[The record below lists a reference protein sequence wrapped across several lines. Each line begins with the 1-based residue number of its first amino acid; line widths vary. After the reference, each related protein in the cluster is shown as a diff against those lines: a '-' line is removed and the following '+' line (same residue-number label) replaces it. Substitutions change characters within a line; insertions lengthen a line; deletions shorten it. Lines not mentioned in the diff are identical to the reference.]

1 MQASDARPHVLIIG
15 GGLAGTAVALRILKD
30 VQRPIR
36 LSVVES
42 RAELGLGIAYGTAH
56 PEHLVNGLAKLFSVY
71 DDEPDHLVR
80 WLRAGTQL
88 GGWQPPPGVPL
99 EDSMPPRQV
108 YGAYLRAT
116 LAAALARSAGLVE
129 FRHLRAR
136 ALDVVAQPAADAAHG
151 GDGAHTQR
159 WRVFLDD
166 DSQHVADELVL
177 ATGIFARPL
186 ARQAFEAGA
195 GVADSP
201 RYVDDIWQAQAWD
214 NVPQHE
220 HIVYLG
226 SGLSALDGL
235 IMAEKAGFRGRHTVL
250 SRRGQ
255 GVRAREDVAPWPD
268 FLRYQPD
275 AVSLRDLLAQIRVQ
289 RHAMRRQG
297 ENWQRLV
304 PAIRMHVPQLWS
316 LAGERDR
323 RRFLGRLRSYWE
335 ASLHRSAAAPLA
347 WQAKVDAEGRY
358 AHEAGRVR
366 AIALRPDGRLAVTWQ
381 PRTVPGQPQPAPQ
394 TLVADR
400 VVNCMGFEFDW
411 RQIEDP
417 LVRQL
422 VARGL
427 AQPDPLGF
435 GVQATRETHAL
446 RDAAGQPQR
455 GLYAVGHALRGL
467 IWESNAIPEHVPQ
480 AGLVGRTVVQRLSLT
495 ATAAALARS
504 FARAAAASDEEGA
517 LRRENLQAAHR
528 AGLTALAVP
537 RHLGG
542 LDLPLAQVVPII
554 GEIGRGDPSTGLI
567 LLMQTFHHRA
577 IVQNPH
583 WPKALRETV
592 LRAAAER
599 GALVNA
605 LRVEPEQGS
614 PVRGGLPATLA
625 RRVEGGWR
633 ISGRKLYSTGA
644 QALDWGLVWAGTDE
658 ATPRVG
664 EFLVPLDSP
673 GVRIDPTW
681 NHIGLRA
688 SGSHD
693 VVFEDVFVPL
703 DHGADLRPLA
713 QWSSSGSDLGAWL
726 PLMLAALYDG
736 VARGARDWLVQW
748 LQARQPSNLGKPLS
762 ALPRFQSG
770 VGEIDAWLQAN
781 AALLQRQAAASAAD
795 GAGAA
800 LVKYTVSRGAIAVV
814 DKALALAGNHGL
826 TRHNPLERHFR
837 DVLCSRVHHPQDDLI
852 LEGAGRHAFS
862 STLQSVTA

>member
-1 MQASDARPHVLIIG
+1 MPERDARPHVLIIG
-15 GGLAGTAVALRILKD
+15 GGLSGVAVALRILHD

-36 LSVVES
+36 LSIVES
-42 RAELGLGIAYGTAH
+42 RAELGLGIAYSTAH
-56 PEHLVNGLAKLFSVY
+56 PEHLVNGLAKMFSLY
-71 DDEPDHLVR
+71 DDAPDHLVR
-80 WLRAGTQL
+80 WLRAGARL
-88 GGWQPPPGVPL
+88 GGWQPPAGVPL
-99 EDSMPPRQV
+99 PDSLPPRRV
-108 YGAYLRAT
+108 YGAYVLAT
-116 LAAALARSAGLVE
+116 LTEALARSAHMVE

-136 ALDVVAQPAADAAHG
+136 ALDVAAQPPADG
-151 GDGAHTQR
+151 PR

-166 DSQHVADELVL
+166 DTQHDADELVL

-186 ARQAFEAGA
+186 ARQGFDVGA
-195 GVADSP
+195 GVANSA
-201 RYVDDIWQAQAWD
+201 RYLADTWRPGAWD
-214 NVPQHE
+214 AAAADG
-220 HIVYLG
+220 HILYLG
-226 SGLSALDGL
+226 AGLSALDSL

-255 GVRAREDVAPWPD
+255 GVQARDEVAPWPD
-268 FLRYQPD
+268 FLSYAPD
-275 AVSLRDLLAQIRVQ
+275 RVSLRDLLAQIRVQ
-289 RHAMRRQG
+289 RREIRRRG
-297 ENWQRLV
+297 EPWQRLV
-304 PAIRMHVPQLWS
+304 PAIRQHVPVLWS
-316 LAGERDR
+316 LAGVRDR
-323 RRFLGRLRSYWE
+323 RRFLAGLRSYWE
-335 ASLHRSAAAPLA
+335 AALHRSAAEPLA
-347 WQAKVDAEGRY
+347 WQARVAEQGRF
-358 AHEAGRVR
+358 AHEAGRVQS
-366 AIALRPDGRLAVTWQ
+366 ISVQPDGRLAVRWQ
-381 PRTVPGQPQPAPQ
+381 PRAGTPVQ

-400 VVNCMGFEFDW
+400 VVNCLGFEFDW
-411 RQIEDP
+411 RHIDDP
-417 LVRQL
+417 LIRQL

-427 AQPDPLGF
+427 VQPDALGF
-435 GVQATRETHAL
+435 GVQATRDTHTL
-446 RDAAGQPQR
+446 LDAAGRPQA

-467 IWESNAIPEHVPQ
+467 IWESNAISEQVPQ
-480 AGLVGRTVVQRLSLT
+480 AGTIGRAIVQRLSVV
-495 ATAAALARS
+495 AAAATLACG
-504 FARAAAASDEEGA
+504 FAQAAAASDEDGR

-537 RHLGG
+537 SHLGG
-542 LDLPLAQVVPII
+542 LDLPLDQVVAVI

-577 IVQNPH
+577 IVQNPR
-583 WPKALRETV
+583 WPATLRDTV
-592 LRAAAER
+592 LRAAVER

-614 PVRGGLPATLA
+614 PVRGGYPATLA

-633 ISGRKLYSTGA
+633 ISGRKLYSTGSE
-644 QALDWGLVWAGTDE
+644 ALAWGLVWAGTDE
-658 ATPRVG
+658 AERRVG

-693 VVFEDVFVPL
+693 VVLEDVFVPL
-703 DHGADLRPLA
+703 DHGTDLRPLA
-713 QWSSSGSDLGAWL
+713 QWSSAGGELGAWL

-748 LQARQPSNLGKPLS
+748 LQARTPSNLGQPL
-762 ALPRFQSG
+762 AGLPRFQAG

-781 AALLQRQAAASAAD
+781 AALLQRQAAAPAGDA
-795 GAGAA
+795 AGAA

-826 TRHNPLERHFR
+826 TRRNPLERHFR

-862 STLQSVTA
+862 TTTLQPVSA